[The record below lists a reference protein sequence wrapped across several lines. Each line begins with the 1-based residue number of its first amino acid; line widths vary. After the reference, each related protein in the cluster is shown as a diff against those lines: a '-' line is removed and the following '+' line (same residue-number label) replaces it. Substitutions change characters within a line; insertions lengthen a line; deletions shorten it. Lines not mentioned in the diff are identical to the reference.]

1 MTFVTCH
8 KVTTNSNIGVGKE
21 FFRAILRGWIRT
33 FPGEV
38 MAMKVRVLFSC
49 FVVMSMM
56 WLVGCGGHYTCGT
69 TFGNAT
75 CSSAGSGGIGQG
87 GGGNTIQN
95 PVAFDYFFETF
106 TLNAAFLNTSN
117 NFNLIPNFTSPS
129 VPLTGAGVG
138 GMVVVQKKWLYIGLG
153 PHVAGFSINVGTGAL
168 TALTGSPFASPS
180 TEAYAITTDPAGQ
193 FLFLSAAND
202 AQVVV
207 FAINQ
212 TTGALTTVGTFATA
226 GFAGGITTDGLGK
239 YLYVTQANLG
249 TEVTAFAIA
258 TSGALTPVVGSPF
271 AISIA
276 QLRSEPTGTFLFGVT
291 GNGANNGF
299 TSDNHIYVFSIDQ
312 TRGVITPATDSP
324 FATAFTPANLEVH
337 PGGKFVFTF
346 DQTVTGANSGTEV
359 YQFNAAGALTPVT
372 GSPFTGVTGS
382 DGRFD
387 QSGAFL
393 FTHPGTALSVASVN
407 ITTGA
412 LSTVASV
419 TGVGNPSGFAVTDT
433 H

>member
-1 MTFVTCH
+1 M
-8 KVTTNSNIGVGKE
+8 
-21 FFRAILRGWIRT
+21 
-33 FPGEV
+33 
-38 MAMKVRVLFSC
+38 MKVRVLLIS
-49 FVVMSMM
+49 VVVLTAM
-56 WLVGCGGHYTCGT
+56 WLVDCGHYKCGT
-69 TFGNAT
+69 TFGSGSCT
-75 CSSAGSGGIGQG
+75 SGGSGGIGQG

-95 PVAFDYFFETF
+95 PAVFDFFFENG

-129 VPLTGAGVG
+129 LPLTGAGVG
-138 GMVVVQKKWLYIGLG
+138 GMAVVQKKWLYIGLG

-168 TALTGSPFASPS
+168 TALAGSPFASPS

-212 TTGALTTVGTFATA
+212 TSGALTTVGTFATT

-249 TEVTAFAIA
+249 TEVTAFAIG
-258 TSGALTPVVGSPF
+258 TSGALTAVVGSPF

-276 QLRSEPTGTFLFGVT
+276 QLKSEPTGQFLFGVT

-299 TSDNHIYVFSIDQ
+299 PSDNHIYVFSIDQ
-312 TRGVITPATDSP
+312 TTGVITPGTGSP
-324 FATAFTPANLEVH
+324 FATVFTPANVEVQ

-346 DQTVTGANSGTEV
+346 NQTVTGTNSGTEV
-359 YQFNAAGALTPVT
+359 YQLSATGALTPVT

-387 QSGAFL
+387 QRGAFL
-393 FTHPGTALSVASVN
+393 FTHPGTALSAASVN
-407 ITTGA
+407 TTTGA
-412 LSTVASV
+412 LTTVASI
-419 TGVGNPSGFAVTDT
+419 TGVGQPSGFAVTDT